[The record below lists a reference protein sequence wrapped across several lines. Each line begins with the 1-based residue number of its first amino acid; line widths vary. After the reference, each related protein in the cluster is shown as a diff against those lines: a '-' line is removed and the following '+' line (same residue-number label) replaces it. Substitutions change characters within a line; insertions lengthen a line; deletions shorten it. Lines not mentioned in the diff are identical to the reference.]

1 MKLLKIGSTGNDVR
15 KWQTFLTGQQLY
27 SGQVNGI
34 FDEQTKEASQ
44 AFQSLH
50 GLEPDGKVG
59 DKSFGAAMMLGFGVI
74 TNDDDGKDSSNWPA
88 KPKFSPLTSNAE
100 RGNVFGKFAFKSEP
114 LPNNPENIRV
124 TDNWVRDNIVM
135 AKVTQLIAIKGSDK
149 VAFHKKGKAQ
159 LEKMWSDWEK
169 AGLLH
174 LVLTWS
180 GSYNPRFIRGSRTVL
195 SNHAFGTAFDI
206 NVEWN
211 KLGAVPALAGR
222 KGSVREL
229 VKIANDNGFYWG
241 GHFTRLD
248 GMHFEVAQVK

>member
-1 MKLLKIGSTGNDVR
+1 MKLLKLNSTGPDVR

-27 SGQVNGI
+27 ADIINGN
-34 FDEQTKEASQ
+34 FDEATKLASQ
-44 AFQSLH
+44 AFQAMH
-50 GLEPDGKVG
+50 ELEPDGKVG
-59 DKSFGAAMMLGFGVI
+59 DKTVGAAMMLGFSVL
-74 TNDDDGKDSSNWPA
+74 TDDSDEKDSPNWPP
-88 KPKFSPLTSNAE
+88 KPNFSPLTGNAE
-100 RGNVFGKFAFKSEP
+100 RAEIFGRFAFKSKP
-114 LPNNPENIRV
+114 LPENPENIEV
-124 TDNWVRDNIVM
+124 TDNWAKENIVI
-135 AKVTQLIAIKGSDK
+135 AKVPQLIAIKGSDK

-159 LEKMWSDWEK
+159 LEKMWKDWDN

-206 NVEWN
+206 NVPWN
-211 KLGAVPALAGR
+211 MLGTTPALVGR

-241 GHFTRLD
+241 GHFTRMD
-248 GMHFEVAQVK
+248 GMHFEVAKVK